1 MITLA
6 QARPY
11 WLKIVREPDTFEK
24 ERLFENLLILH
35 NPELIIVTKL
45 QTIKNLKILHRYLY
59 QFEYSLEHFSNLKNR
74 HTIEICANFMR
85 IWIMELLVQL
95 EDYKKYD

>member
-11 WLKIVREPDTFEK
+11 LLKIVREPDTFQK

-35 NPELIIVTKL
+35 NPELIIVTKI

-59 QFEYSLEHFSNLKNR
+59 QFEYSLHFSRLKNR

-85 IWIMELLVQL
+85 IWILELLVQL
-95 EDYKKYD
+95 EDYKKHD